1 MLFIQCEVMYYSFTF
16 VDTETWVLEI
26 TLTTMEEDDQKPFL
40 CALCYGAFTTLDALN
55 IHQHSEHQ
63 INHLLEPSRYESEE
77 QKSNEGVQT
86 QDEEHLHPAGKDPTM
101 KLTETDQKPHVC
113 NMCYEIF
120 MNLESLISH
129 KEKEHFNR
137 GTFVTAEK
145 LSNCEE
151 SSMAVSTYSS
161 PKPLQE
167 TLHNSDACQAYGLL
181 GDDVHLKSED
191 SEKTDFIPSKY
202 IKSEDLG
209 MEKADFMSNSSTL
222 SDLQIKSEDVEAPSL
237 LSTSLTNNGIGGGHK
252 KSQTPHA
259 NNDTKKRYICD

>member
-1 MLFIQCEVMYYSFTF
+1 MYYSFTF

-120 MNLESLISH
+120 TNLESLISH

-181 GDDVHLKSED
+181 GDDVHVKSED
-191 SEKTDFIPSKY
+191 SEK
-202 IKSEDLG
+202 
-209 MEKADFMSNSSTL
+209 
-222 SDLQIKSEDVEAPSL
+222 QISYP
-237 LSTSLTNNGIGGGHK
+237 
-252 KSQTPHA
+252 A
-259 NNDTKKRYICD
+259 NILNQKIWAWRRLISCQIALR